1 MNKKIKLL
9 CCLLLTG
16 LSFVCEANAAL
27 AQCQGSVSRP
37 PNLPPKEKQ
46 LAYIPGEDK
55 LKIRTIVTVIHKDG
69 TPEEEKVDQTI
80 PFKWSDWLI
89 KGYTLDQAILAAAG
103 QYLKQVMNNMCIKH
117 GCFKTP

>member
-1 MNKKIKLL
+1 M
-9 CCLLLTG
+9 LLTG

>member
-1 MNKKIKLL
+1 MNKKIRLL
-9 CCLLLTG
+9 CCSLLIG

-37 PNLPPKEKQ
+37 PDLPPKEKQ

-55 LKIRTIVTVIHKDG
+55 IRIRTIVTVKHKDG
-69 TPEEEKVDQTI
+69 ITEKEKVDQKI
-80 PFKWSDWLI
+80 PFKWSDWLVQ
-89 KGYTLDQAILAAAG
+89 GYPLDQAVFAASG
-103 QYLKQVMNNMCIKH
+103 QYLKQVMNNMCIQH